1 MKKEIHNRLV
11 KKVTS
16 IKSVMQE
23 GKVEG
28 LPNFPVDTIIPYVVI
43 FYAVQAADSFE
54 KTDKF
59 IEFGFSFNRMKLLTD
74 KQLTL
79 LKPIEG
85 GFHKEV
91 SSSGKEALV

>member
-1 MKKEIHNRLV
+1 MI
-11 KKVTS
+11 KKVEE
-16 IKSVMQE
+16 IKTTMQD

-59 IEFGFSFNRMKLLTD
+59 LEFGFSFNRMKLLTP
-74 KQLTL
+74 KQEKL

-91 SSSGKEALV
+91 SSSGKEALF

>member
-1 MKKEIHNRLV
+1 MEGADLSDEMKKEIHTRLV
-11 KKVTS
+11 KKVTA
-16 IKSVMQE
+16 IKTVMQE

-59 IEFGFSFNRMKLLTD
+59 IEFGFSFNRMKLLTE
-74 KQLTL
+74 KQ
-79 LKPIEG
+79 
-85 GFHKEV
+85 
-91 SSSGKEALV
+91 